1 MKNSYGSSIAI
12 QSVFGA
18 AAIGLCLAVAGC
30 SSSSDG
36 SGSSNGGSS
45 GNGNGGSH
53 SSGGSSSNSSGG
65 SGSGGS
71 HSSGGSSSNSS
82 GGSSSNSSGGSG
94 SGGSSDSSSGGSSS
108 SSSGGSGSGGS
119 GAGGSASGSGGAA
132 TGSGTTVTFSSGKAA
147 GAMVGYGWVSLGSSD
162 TLTDPLCGTDQIT
175 SKTSCAATTWS
186 TTDSLCM
193 SGSIPA
199 LDKTTPDY
207 TGNWGVELGV
217 NATEPN
223 TSLGQSFSTVA
234 ITVSGSPT
242 SGLRAMLHRKGDSVD
257 TNYCL
262 AMTSGTA
269 MTLTTFNTKCYDAT
283 PDGDA
288 LSASD
293 VPNIDKVA
301 VQVSSSTTAISVEK
315 LCITGI
321 TFGK

>member
-1 MKNSYGSSIAI
+1 
-12 QSVFGA
+12 
-18 AAIGLCLAVAGC
+18 
-30 SSSSDG
+30 
-36 SGSSNGGSS
+36 
-45 GNGNGGSH
+45 
-53 SSGGSSSNSSGG
+53 
-65 SGSGGS
+65 
-71 HSSGGSSSNSS
+71 
-82 GGSSSNSSGGSG
+82 
-94 SGGSSDSSSGGSSS
+94 
-108 SSSGGSGSGGS
+108 
-119 GAGGSASGSGGAA
+119 
-132 TGSGTTVTFSSGKAA
+132 
-147 GAMVGYGWVSLGSSD
+147 
-162 TLTDPLCGTDQIT
+162 
-175 SKTSCAATTWS
+175 
-186 TTDSLCM
+186 M

>member
-1 MKNSYGSSIAI
+1 M
-12 QSVFGA
+12 
-18 AAIGLCLAVAGC
+18 
-30 SSSSDG
+30 
-36 SGSSNGGSS
+36 
-45 GNGNGGSH
+45 
-53 SSGGSSSNSSGG
+53 
-65 SGSGGS
+65 
-71 HSSGGSSSNSS
+71 
-82 GGSSSNSSGGSG
+82 
-94 SGGSSDSSSGGSSS
+94 
-108 SSSGGSGSGGS
+108 
-119 GAGGSASGSGGAA
+119 
-132 TGSGTTVTFSSGKAA
+132 TFTSGKAA

-175 SKTSCAATTWS
+175 SKTSCTATKWS

-234 ITVSGSPT
+234 ITVSGAPT
-242 SGLRAMLHRKGDSVD
+242 SGLRAMLHRKGDGVD

-262 AMTSGTA
+262 ALTSGTA
-269 MTLTTFNTKCYDAT
+269 MTMTSFNTKCYNAT

-288 LSASD
+288 LSATD

-301 VQVSSSTTAISVEK
+301 VQVSSSTTDISVEK